1 MKKILLPL
9 ALVASIA
16 PAVAGGYLTNTNQHI
31 AFLRN
36 PARNAST
43 EIDALYS
50 NPAGAAFLPQGWHFS
65 LNLQSAYQNRDL
77 RANFAPF
84 AANADGKS
92 CQTGERLFPGRA
104 KAPVLPS
111 AFWAYKRGQWTVGGH
126 FGVAGGGGRA
136 LFAQG
141 LPSFEAKVAVLP
153 SALNGVAQSAGAP
166 IPQATQYK
174 YDSRLSG
181 GQFIFAGTVGTAY
194 RINKNWSVYAGVRA
208 NFAQNMYEGYL
219 RNIEVNL
226 GGNMVALSPFLAQ
239 QAEKAKAGSAQ
250 AAAAG
255 QAERAKQLGRLG
267 AIAEQYAA
275 ATADKEVDVCQ
286 SGFGLTP
293 IIGVNYSVGDFHFA
307 AKYEFQTKI
316 TVENVTSK
324 NDFDLPAYND
334 KVKSGNDMPALLS
347 LGMSYKVLPDLKL
360 SAGYTHYFDKDARMA
375 GDKQKALKG
384 GTHEWQAGAEYDLN
398 ERLMLSAGVQIT
410 NYGQSANFQSDLS
423 FHNDSYSVGMGLRYL
438 LTKNIKLNVAY
449 LFSQYEK
456 FGKQE
461 NVVVSQN
468 PLKALPLQT
477 TYLRTNHVFGV
488 GADFSF

>member
-1 MKKILLPL
+1 MKKILLPFALGATL
-9 ALVASIA
+9 ATAY
-16 PAVAGGYLTNTNQHI
+16 AGGYLTNINQHI

-65 LNLQSAYQNRDL
+65 LNLQSAYQNRDI
-77 RANFAPF
+77 RASFAPF
-84 AANADGKS
+84 ALNADGKS
-92 CQTGERLFPGRA
+92 SKEGDRLFSGRA

-126 FGVAGGGGRA
+126 FGVAGGGGRSS
-136 LFAQG
+136 FTEG
-141 LPSFEAKVAVLP
+141 LPSFEANVAVLP
-153 SALNGVAQSAGAP
+153 FALNQAAQQTGAP

-174 YDSRLSG
+174 YDSQLSG
-181 GQFIFAGTVGTAY
+181 GQFIFSGTVGTAY
-194 RINKNWSVYAGVRA
+194 RINKNWSVYAGLRA
-208 NFAQNMYEGYL
+208 NFAQNMYEGHL
-219 RNIEVNL
+219 RNIQVNL
-226 GGNMVALSPFLAQ
+226 GGNMVALSPFLAE
-239 QAEKAKAGSAQ
+239 QAQRAKAGAAQ
-250 AAAAG
+250 ATAAG
-255 QAERAKQLGRLG
+255 QAERAKQLAVL
-267 AIAEQYAA
+267 AATAEQYAA
-275 ATADKEVDVCQ
+275 ATADKSVDVCQ

-324 NDFDLPAYND
+324 NDFRLPAYED

-360 SAGYTHYFDKDARMA
+360 SAGYIHYFDKDARMA

-410 NYGQSANFQSDLS
+410 NYGQSEAFQSDLS

-456 FGKQE
+456 FAKGETIHQQ
-461 NVVVSQN
+461 S
-468 PLKALPLQT
+468 LKT